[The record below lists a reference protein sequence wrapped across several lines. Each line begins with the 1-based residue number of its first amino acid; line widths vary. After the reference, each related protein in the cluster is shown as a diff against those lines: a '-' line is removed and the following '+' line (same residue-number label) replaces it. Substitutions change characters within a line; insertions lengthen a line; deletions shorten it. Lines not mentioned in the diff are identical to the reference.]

1 MKTIIDI
8 TLIMNGAF
16 GFICAI
22 FLFYTLKSN
31 RIINIYLA
39 IMVLVI
45 SLRLVLRGYFELT
58 GQFDI
63 ILDTSKNNIHLLMMS
78 FPYLYF
84 KTIFNN
90 SSKFYKKTLYHFL
103 LPILLII
110 LNNLNF
116 FETLSL
122 DNSQNI
128 FLLLI
133 ILLYSYYVVRII
145 LLLKVNLWKKSSA
158 IESVEKQ
165 NIELKKWVM
174 LLFIAFS
181 LMWMRLISSLIVSKN
196 NNGDVSDNIFFWMN
210 SIVWFFVFVKIV
222 TNHKLLSSYYSII
235 SKDNKIDFNRKEYSK
250 NWKIK
255 PLTEITN
262 KQDLQL
268 SLNLSKNIE
277 VIFKEIDA
285 ALAEN
290 NFFRVSGF
298 SISDLANKL
307 NIPKSHLAHVFKY
320 HSKLSFS
327 DFKKKVRINDC
338 INLVQSNYLKQNT
351 FESLAKEVGFAT
363 YNTFFISFKEV
374 TGKAPNQYIT
384 DLEITKK

>member
-16 GFICAI
+16 GLICTVI
-22 FLFYTLKSN
+22 VFLSLKLN
-31 RIINIYLA
+31 RFVNIYLA
-39 IMVLVI
+39 IIILGV
-45 SLRLVLRGYFELT
+45 SLRLIARGYLELT

-63 ILDTSKNNIHLLMMS
+63 ILNMSKNNIHLIMGS

-84 KTIFNN
+84 RSIIYQK
-90 SSKFYKKTLYHFL
+90 SKFNYKTLYHFL
-103 LPILLII
+103 IPLLLII
-110 LNNLNF
+110 LNKINF
-116 FETLSL
+116 FYSL
-122 DNSQNI
+122 FGNNSQNV

-133 ILLYSYYVVRII
+133 NLLYSYYVVRIVI
-145 LLLKVNLWKKSSA
+145 LLKVHIWKKSSE
-158 IESVEKQ
+158 ITSVEKQ
-165 NIELKKWVM
+165 NRELKNWITSI
-174 LLFIAFS
+174 FIAFF
-181 LMWMRLISSLIVSKN
+181 LFWIRLIVSLILSNK
-196 NNGDVSDNIFFWMN
+196 NGDVSDNIFYWMN
-210 SIVWFFVFVKIV
+210 SIIWFFVFVKIV
-222 TNHKLLSSYYSII
+222 TNHKLLTSYYSLI
-235 SKDNKIDFNRKEYSK
+235 SKEKKNDFNRKKYSN

-268 SLNLSKNIE
+268 SLNLKNNIE
-277 VIFKEIDA
+277 VIFEEIDV

-298 SISDLANKL
+298 SIIDLANKL
-307 NIPKSHLAHVFKY
+307 NIPKSHLTYVFKY

-374 TGKAPNQYIT
+374 TGKAPNQYVS
-384 DLEITKK
+384 DLEANTI

>member
-16 GFICAI
+16 GLICAI

-31 RIINIYLA
+31 RFINIYLA
-39 IMVLVI
+39 IIVLGV
-45 SLRLVLRGYFELT
+45 SLRLVLRGYLELT

-63 ILDTSKNNIHLLMMS
+63 ILETSKTNFHLLMMS

-84 KTIFNN
+84 KTIFNKN
-90 SSKFYKKTLYHFL
+90 SKFNYKTLYHFL
-103 LPILLII
+103 LPIVLIG
-110 LNNLNF
+110 LNRINF
-116 FETLSL
+116 FSTIYGN
-122 DNSQNI
+122 NSQNL

-133 ILLYSYYVVRII
+133 VLLYSYYVVRII
-145 LLLKVNLWKKSSA
+145 LLLKVHIWKKSIA
-158 IESVEKQ
+158 IESIEKQ
-165 NIELKKWVM
+165 NIELKKWVT
-174 LLFIAFS
+174 LLFIVFS
-181 LMWMRLISSLIVSKN
+181 LMWIRLVASLIVSN
-196 NNGDVSDNIFFWMN
+196 NRGEVSDNIFFWMN
-210 SIVWFFVFVKIV
+210 SVVWFFVFVKIV
-222 TNHKLLSSYYSII
+222 TNHKLLTSYYSII
-235 SKDNKIDFNRKEYSK
+235 SKEKKNDFNRNKYSN

-262 KQDLQL
+262 KQDLLL
-268 SLNLSKNIE
+268 SLNLRNNLE

-298 SISDLANKL
+298 SVIDLANKL
-307 NIPKSHLAHVFKY
+307 NIPKSHLTYVFKY

-374 TGKAPNQYIT
+374 TGKAPNQYIS
-384 DLEITKK
+384 DLQTTKK

>member
-16 GFICAI
+16 GLICSI
-22 FLFYTLKSN
+22 IVFFSSKSN
-31 RIINIYLA
+31 RFVNVYLA
-39 IMVLVI
+39 LLILGV
-45 SLRLVLRGYFELT
+45 SLRLVGRGYLELT
-58 GQFDI
+58 GQFDL
-63 ILDTSKNNIHLLMMS
+63 ILKVSKNNIHLIS
-78 FPYLYF
+78 ASIPYLYF
-84 KTIFNN
+84 RSIISQK
-90 SSKFYKKTLYHFL
+90 SKLNYKIVFHFL

-110 LNNLNF
+110 LNKINF
-116 FETLSL
+116 FTTFFV
-122 DNSQNI
+122 DNSQNV
-128 FLLLI
+128 FLLFI
-133 ILLYSYYVVRII
+133 ILFYSYYVIRII
-145 LLLKVNLWKKSSA
+145 VLLKVHIWNKSSA
-158 IESVEKQ
+158 IDTIQEQ
-165 NIELKKWVM
+165 NIEFKKWVT

-181 LMWMRLISSLIVSKN
+181 LMWIRLITSLIVSNKN
-196 NNGDVSDNIFFWMN
+196 GEVSDNFFFWIN
-210 SIVWFFVFVKIV
+210 SIIWFFVFFKIV
-222 TNHKLLSSYYSII
+222 TNHKILTTYFSII
-235 SKDNKIDFNRKEYSK
+235 SNEKKIDFNRKEYSK

-255 PLTEITN
+255 PLTEINN

-277 VIFKEIDA
+277 VIFREIDA
-285 ALAEN
+285 AIAEN

-307 NIPKSHLAHVFKY
+307 NIPKSHLTHVFKY

-338 INLVQSNYLKQNT
+338 INLVQSNYLRQNT

-384 DLEITKK
+384 DLETLKK

>member
-31 RIINIYLA
+31 RFINIYLA
-39 IMVLVI
+39 IMVLGI

-110 LNNLNF
+110 INNLNF

-128 FLLLI
+128 FLLP
-133 ILLYSYYVVRII
+133 
-145 LLLKVNLWKKSSA
+145 
-158 IESVEKQ
+158 
-165 NIELKKWVM
+165 
-174 LLFIAFS
+174 
-181 LMWMRLISSLIVSKN
+181 IVS
-196 NNGDVSDNIFFWMN
+196 
-210 SIVWFFVFVKIV
+210 
-222 TNHKLLSSYYSII
+222 
-235 SKDNKIDFNRKEYSK
+235 
-250 NWKIK
+250 
-255 PLTEITN
+255 
-262 KQDLQL
+262 
-268 SLNLSKNIE
+268 
-277 VIFKEIDA
+277 
-285 ALAEN
+285 
-290 NFFRVSGF
+290 
-298 SISDLANKL
+298 
-307 NIPKSHLAHVFKY
+307 
-320 HSKLSFS
+320 
-327 DFKKKVRINDC
+327 
-338 INLVQSNYLKQNT
+338 
-351 FESLAKEVGFAT
+351 
-363 YNTFFISFKEV
+363 
-374 TGKAPNQYIT
+374 
-384 DLEITKK
+384 

>member
-16 GFICAI
+16 GLICTVI
-22 FLFYTLKSN
+22 VFLSLKLN
-31 RIINIYLA
+31 RFVNIYLA
-39 IMVLVI
+39 IIILGV
-45 SLRLVLRGYFELT
+45 SLRLIARGYLELT

-63 ILDTSKNNIHLLMMS
+63 ILNMSKNNIHLIMGS

-84 KTIFNN
+84 RSIIYQK
-90 SSKFYKKTLYHFL
+90 SKFNYKTLYHFL
-103 LPILLII
+103 IPLLLII
-110 LNNLNF
+110 LNKINF
-116 FETLSL
+116 FYSL
-122 DNSQNI
+122 FGNNSQNV

-133 ILLYSYYVVRII
+133 NLLYSYYVVRIVI
-145 LLLKVNLWKKSSA
+145 LLKVHIWKKSSE
-158 IESVEKQ
+158 ITSVEKQ
-165 NIELKKWVM
+165 NRELKNWITSI
-174 LLFIAFS
+174 FIAFF
-181 LMWMRLISSLIVSKN
+181 LFWIRLIVSLILSNK
-196 NNGDVSDNIFFWMN
+196 NGDVSDNIFYWMN
-210 SIVWFFVFVKIV
+210 SIIWFFVFVKIV
-222 TNHKLLSSYYSII
+222 TNHKLLTSYYSLI
-235 SKDNKIDFNRKEYSK
+235 SKEKKNDFNRKKYSN

-255 PLTEITN
+255 PFTEITN

-268 SLNLSKNIE
+268 SLNLKNNIE
-277 VIFKEIDA
+277 VIFEEIDV

-298 SISDLANKL
+298 SIIDLANKL
-307 NIPKSHLAHVFKY
+307 NIPKSHLTYVFKY

-374 TGKAPNQYIT
+374 TGKAPNQYVS
-384 DLEITKK
+384 DLEANTI

>member
-1 MKTIIDI
+1 
-8 TLIMNGAF
+8 MNGAF
-16 GFICAI
+16 GLICTVI
-22 FLFYTLKSN
+22 VFLSLKLN
-31 RIINIYLA
+31 RFVNIYLA
-39 IMVLVI
+39 IIILGV
-45 SLRLVLRGYFELT
+45 SLRLIARGYLELT

-63 ILDTSKNNIHLLMMS
+63 ILNMSKNNIHLIMGS

-84 KTIFNN
+84 RSIIYQK
-90 SSKFYKKTLYHFL
+90 SKFNYKTLYHFL
-103 LPILLII
+103 IPLLLII
-110 LNNLNF
+110 LNKINF
-116 FETLSL
+116 FYSL
-122 DNSQNI
+122 FGNNSQNV

-133 ILLYSYYVVRII
+133 NLLYSYYVVRIVI
-145 LLLKVNLWKKSSA
+145 LLKVHIWKKSSE
-158 IESVEKQ
+158 ITSVEKQ
-165 NIELKKWVM
+165 NRELKNWITSI
-174 LLFIAFS
+174 FIAFF
-181 LMWMRLISSLIVSKN
+181 LFWIRLIVSLILSNK
-196 NNGDVSDNIFFWMN
+196 NGDVSDNIFYWMN
-210 SIVWFFVFVKIV
+210 SIIWFFVFVKIV
-222 TNHKLLSSYYSII
+222 TNHKLLTSYYSLI
-235 SKDNKIDFNRKEYSK
+235 SKEKKNDFNRKKYSN

-268 SLNLSKNIE
+268 SLNLKNNIE
-277 VIFKEIDA
+277 VIFEEIDV

-298 SISDLANKL
+298 SIIDLANKL
-307 NIPKSHLAHVFKY
+307 NIPKSHLTYVFKY

-374 TGKAPNQYIT
+374 TGKAPNQYVS
-384 DLEITKK
+384 DLEANTI

>member
-31 RIINIYLA
+31 RFINIYLA
-39 IMVLVI
+39 IMVLGI

-235 SKDNKIDFNRKEYSK
+235 SKDKKIDFNRKEYSK

-338 INLVQSNYLKQNT
+338 INLVQCNYLKQNT